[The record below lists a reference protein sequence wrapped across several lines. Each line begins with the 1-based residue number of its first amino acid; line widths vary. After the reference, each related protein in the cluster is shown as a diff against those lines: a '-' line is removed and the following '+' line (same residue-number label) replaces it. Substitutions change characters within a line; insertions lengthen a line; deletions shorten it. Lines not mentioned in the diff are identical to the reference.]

1 MDFQNELACVVM
13 DEVHYINDMDRGRV
27 WEESIM
33 MLPLH
38 VQLVMLSATIDTPE
52 KFAGWVESRGGD
64 KTVYLASTNHR
75 VVPLTHYS
83 FITTNNGIFK
93 AIRDK
98 ELEKQIRDVINKP
111 FVIQSSKGEFNE
123 AHYHKMTKMLK
134 LFSDKNVFIKRQH
147 ILNNVCK
154 YMVDNEMLPALC
166 FVLSRKQ
173 LEICAKE
180 ITTILLED
188 DSKIPYLIKRE
199 CDQILRKLPNF
210 MEYLDLPEYIELTG
224 LLEKG
229 VGIHHA
235 GMMPVLREMV
245 ELLFSKGYIKVLFC
259 TETLSIGINMPV
271 KTTIFTDV
279 KKFDGK
285 ENRMILFA
293 VIVELPEDWGSRRK

>member
-1 MDFQNELACVVM
+1 
-13 DEVHYINDMDRGRV
+13 
-27 WEESIM
+27 
-33 MLPLH
+33 
-38 VQLVMLSATIDTPE
+38 
-52 KFAGWVESRGGD
+52 
-64 KTVYLASTNHR
+64 
-75 VVPLTHYS
+75 
-83 FITTNNGIFK
+83 
-93 AIRDK
+93 
-98 ELEKQIRDVINKP
+98 
-111 FVIQSSKGEFNE
+111 
-123 AHYHKMTKMLK
+123 
-134 LFSDKNVFIKRQH
+134 
-147 ILNNVCK
+147 
-154 YMVDNEMLPALC
+154 MLPALC

-180 ITTILLED
+180 VTTILLED

-285 ENRMILFA
+285 ENRFLYSHEYTQMAGRAGRLGLDKVGHVIHLNNLFRN
-293 VIVELPEDWGSRRK
+293 VSLLEYRTFMNGKPQTLVSKFKISYNMLLNLVSIG